1 VGKNQTK
8 IDRKDSET
16 AQSVGEKGKPGVSGM
31 VRLQGKAHQV
41 AKRLH
46 EVYGSP
52 RHDNKDDPLDELI
65 FIILSQ
71 MTTHKALV
79 RVFDSIK
86 ERYKTWEP
94 LADMSL
100 KRLKALIFNAGL
112 SQNKAP
118 RIKNILRKIRQDFG
132 AVSLERLREM
142 PDAEAEQYLTSLP
155 GVGTK
160 TARCVMLFALGRKVL
175 PVDTHVLRV
184 SRRLELLGEGIPDQ
198 RVHCALEEVV
208 RPEDRYSFH
217 VNTVAHG
224 RTICLAVR
232 PRCEDCTLN
241 TICPYPKKKLD
252 VLSMNDEE
260 KSHK

>member
-1 VGKNQTK
+1 MTKNLVK
-8 IDRKDSET
+8 VDRKNRET
-16 AQSVGEKGKPGVSGM
+16 THDAGIKGQPGVRGM
-31 VRLQGKAHQV
+31 VRLRDRSHQV
-41 AKRLH
+41 ARRLH
-46 EVYGSP
+46 GVYGSP

-100 KRLKALIFNAGL
+100 TKLKALIFNAGL

-118 RIKNILRKIRQDFG
+118 RIKNILRKIRKDFVE
-132 AVSLERLREM
+132 VSLERLHEM
-142 PDAEAEQYLTSLP
+142 PDAVAERYLLSLP

-160 TARCVMLFALGRKVL
+160 TAKCVMLFALDRKVL

-184 SRRLELLGEGIPDQ
+184 SRRLELLGE
-198 RVHCALEEVV
+198 RVSEQHIHPALEQVV
-208 RPEDRYSFH
+208 RPKDRYSFH
-217 VNTVAHG
+217 VNMIAHG
-224 RTICLAVR
+224 RTVCLAVR
-232 PRCEDCTLN
+232 PRCEDCILN
-241 TICPYPKKKLD
+241 TICPYP
-252 VLSMNDEE
+252 E
-260 KSHK
+260 KQGQITEC